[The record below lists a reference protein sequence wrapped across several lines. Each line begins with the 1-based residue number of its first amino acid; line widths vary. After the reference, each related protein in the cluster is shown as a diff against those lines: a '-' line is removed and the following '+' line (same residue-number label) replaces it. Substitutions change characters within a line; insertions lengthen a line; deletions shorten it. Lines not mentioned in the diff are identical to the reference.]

1 VLIEVTDKH
10 IKNGKPLVADC
21 CPIALALKDSGWTH
35 ARVLNS
41 EVIVDDIWFTL
52 PRSAKRF
59 VSSVDSGR
67 PVKPFRFRLDTL

>member
-1 VLIEVTDKH
+1 VLIDVTEKH
-10 IKNGKPLVADC
+10 IKNGIRLESDC

-35 ARVLNS
+35 ARVTNDVC
-41 EVIVDDIWFTL
+41 EVDDMWFSL
-52 PRSAKRF
+52 PRSAQRF